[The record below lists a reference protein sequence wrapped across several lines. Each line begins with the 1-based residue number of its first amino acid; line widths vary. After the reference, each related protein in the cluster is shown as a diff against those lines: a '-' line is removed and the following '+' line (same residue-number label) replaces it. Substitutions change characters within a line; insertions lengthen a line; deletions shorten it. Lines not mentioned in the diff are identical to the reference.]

1 QVGEPEHDRRR
12 VEQQHHRAVH
22 GEQLVELLIGQELQS
37 RRGQLGTHEQRHQPT
52 DEEEGEAGDA
62 VHDPDQ
68 LVIGRGDQLVEET
81 PPGAGPGRKRT
92 PNLELSD
99 WGRFG
104 YQQFLHT
111 ISGRSRSG
119 RFRILSAAPDA
130 TTRGSYIPSY
140 LARLAVRRAARTRP
154 GPAARRCYR
163 RRRDRSGTADTRD
176 RR

>member
-1 QVGEPEHDRRR
+1 
-12 VEQQHHRAVH
+12 
-22 GEQLVELLIGQELQS
+22 
-37 RRGQLGTHEQRHQPT
+37 
-52 DEEEGEAGDA
+52 GDA

-176 RR
+176 RRHGVAGHGGFLDRGHRVWRTAGRRTRAASGDGDHQHHRDRRRRGVGQPTPPGRVV